1 MAKDYYEVLGVKK
14 DATADAIKKAY
25 RKLAMQYHPD
35 KNQGDK
41 AAEEKFKEISEAYA
55 VLSDDGKRKEYDTY
69 GSEGFSQK
77 FSQEDIFRG
86 FDINDLFGD
95 FGFGGGGGRS
105 QSFSFGGGSD
115 FFNFGGGNRYQ
126 PRAAKGQDYEYDL
139 SISIA
144 DAYNGGKRE
153 LSINFPAGQRKVSVN
168 IPAGIGEGQKLR
180 LKGEGGPGANG
191 GPAGDLLIRVKIVSD
206 SKFYLEG
213 RDIVSTREIK
223 LTEALLGTVVQV
235 TTADGK
241 KLDMKV
247 PAGSKHGTKLRVKGK
262 GLPMLKK
269 LAQGDMYVKIN
280 VAFPKRLNE
289 EQRELVEQLASAGL

>member
-14 DATADAIKKAY
+14 DATPDQIKKSY

-41 AAEEKFKEISEAYA
+41 ATEEKFKEISEAYA
-55 VLSDDGKRKEYDTY
+55 VLSDDAKRKEYDTY

-77 FSQEDIFRG
+77 FSQEDIFRN
-86 FDINDLFGD
+86 FDLNDLFGE

-105 QSFSFGGGSD
+105 QSFNFGGGND
-115 FFNFGGGNRYQ
+115 FFGFGGGNRYQ
-126 PRAAKGQDYEYDL
+126 PQAAKGQDYEYDL

-144 DAYNGGKRE
+144 DAFNGGKRE
-153 LSINFPAGQRKVSVN
+153 LTINFPTGQRKVSVN

-180 LKGEGGPGANG
+180 LKGEGGPGSNG
-191 GPAGDLLIRVKIVSD
+191 GPAGDLLVRIKILSD
-206 SKFYLEG
+206 SKFYLED

-241 KLDMKV
+241 KLDLKV
-247 PAGSKHGTKLRVKGK
+247 PAGSKHGTKLRIKGK
-262 GLPMLKK
+262 GLPAMKK

-280 VAFPKRLNE
+280 VAFPKRLSD
-289 EQRELVEQLASAGL
+289 EQRELVEKLVSLGL